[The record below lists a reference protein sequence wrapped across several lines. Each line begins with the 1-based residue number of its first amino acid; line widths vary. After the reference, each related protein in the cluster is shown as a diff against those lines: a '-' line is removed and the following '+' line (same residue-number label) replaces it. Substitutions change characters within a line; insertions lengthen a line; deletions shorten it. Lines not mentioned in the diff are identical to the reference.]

1 MEIDDQ
7 VPRRSSAQR
16 AKYPEDPSKNT
27 AHLNGE

>member
-1 MEIDDQ
+1 MEVDDQ

-16 AKYPEDPSKNT
+16 DEHPEDLSKNT